1 MSNKS
6 KIVPCKTCGAEIAAS
21 AKTCPQCGAKNS
33 KPIFKKWWFWV
44 IIVFAFIGAVGSS
57 GGSGDADTNS
67 GSPASTASASA
78 SVSNNEQQTTVS
90 TSEKTSVFAGDCG
103 ISAVAEMGTDI
114 IGQPTVSVSITNT
127 TDKDIS
133 AIKFYAVPLDVYG
146 DELKGVFA
154 MNNLTTDDTLSAG
167 KSDTRTWQFLDTE
180 VKTIKLYVY
189 SVYFKDGTEW
199 GDREATKSV
208 ILKNALEI
216 EVEGVSGK

>member
-1 MSNKS
+1 MNKNM
-6 KIVPCKTCGAEIAAS
+6 IACKACGQEIAKS
-21 AKTCPQCGAKNS
+21 AKACPHCGAKNK

-44 IIVFAFIGAVGSS
+44 IIVCIVIGAIGSS
-57 GGSGDADTNS
+57 GGSDDTSTNTPNS
-67 GSPASTASASA
+67 STTQSAT
-78 SVSNNEQQTTVS
+78 NNEQQSNVS
-90 TSEKTSVFAGDCG
+90 TDQKVSVFAGDCG
-103 ISAVAEMGTDI
+103 ISATAEMGTDI

-146 DELKGVFA
+146 DELKGVFT
-154 MNNLTTDDTLSAG
+154 MNNLTTDDTIAAG
-167 KSDTRTWQFLDTE
+167 KSDTRTWQFLDNE

-189 SVYFKDGTEW
+189 SVYFSDGTEW

-216 EVEGVSGK
+216 VVEGTSGK

>member
-1 MSNKS
+1 MNKQMTN
-6 KIVPCKTCGAEIAAS
+6 CKYCGHEIAKS
-21 AKTCPQCGAKNS
+21 AKSCPQCGAKNK

-44 IIVFAFIGAVGSS
+44 TIAFIIGSI
-57 GGSGDADTNS
+57 GNTVLDNEVDTD
-67 GSPASTASASA
+67 
-78 SVSNNEQQTTVS
+78 NNFNVNINQSET
-90 TSEKTSVFAGDCG
+90 TSEHNDHVKTQEKESVFDGDCG
-103 ISAVAEMGTDI
+103 ISAMAEMGTDI

-146 DELKGVFA
+146 EELDGVFT
-154 MNNLTTDDTLSAG
+154 MNNLVTDDTITAG
-167 KSDTRTWQFLDTE
+167 SSDTRTWQFIDNE

-189 SVYFKDGTEW
+189 SVYFSDGTEW

-216 EVEGVSGK
+216 TVEGTSGK